1 MSLTVSDVIE
11 RPVELLR
18 QLIRYDTTNPPGNE
32 EECIRFVQSLLAQ
45 AGVDATLLA
54 KVPGRPNLIARLP
67 GEGHAPPL
75 LLYGHVDVV
84 TAANQSW
91 THPPFEARIADGYV
105 WGRGALDMKGG
116 VTMMLSA
123 FLRARARNLHS
134 SGDVVLVLL
143 SDEEAGGENGARFL
157 VEKHP
162 ATFRGVRY
170 AIGEFGGFPLYDREN
185 KYYAIQ
191 VAEKEVCWLKAT
203 IRGRGGHGSLP
214 VRGGAMAR
222 LAHLLSQLDE
232 NRLAVRITPTVRD
245 MIRVMAEANP
255 PLAQLLEPA
264 RTDAVLDNL
273 GAAGA
278 LFDAMLHNTVNA
290 TVVRGGV
297 KTNVIPSEI
306 FLELDGRI
314 VPGSSCE
321 ELVGEICQFAGDD
334 VEFEPLQQEPGP
346 DEPDLELFPML
357 ADILR
362 EADPRAR
369 TVPMLLPATTDAR
382 HLARLGIQTYGFL
395 PMNLPPEVDF
405 SQGLHGADERIPIT
419 ALDFGTDA
427 IYKVL
432 ERYGR

>member
-1 MSLTVSDVIE
+1 MSLTVSDVSE

-45 AGVDATLLA
+45 AGIDATLLT
-54 KVPGRPNLIARLP
+54 KVSGRPNLIARLP

-75 LLYGHVDVV
+75 LLCGHVDVV
-84 TAANQSW
+84 TAANQNW
-91 THPPFEARIADGYV
+91 THPPFEARVTDGYV

-123 FLRARARNLHS
+123 FLRAREENLRP
-134 SGDVVLVLL
+134 SGDVILALL

-157 VEKHP
+157 AEKHP
-162 ATFRGVRY
+162 EAFRGVRH
-170 AIGEFGGFPLYDREN
+170 AIGEFGGFPLYDGEN

-191 VAEKEVCWLKAT
+191 IAEKEVCWLKAT
-203 IRGRGGHGSLP
+203 IRGTGGHGSLP

-222 LAHLLSQLDE
+222 LAHLLKQLNE
-232 NRLAVRITPTVRD
+232 NRLAVRITAPVRE

-255 PLAQLLEPA
+255 PLSKLLEPA
-264 RTDAVLDNL
+264 STDALLDAL
-273 GAAGA
+273 GPAGL

-290 TVVRGGV
+290 TVVQGGV

-306 FLELDGRI
+306 SLELDGRI
-314 VPGSSCE
+314 VPGSSYKELVE
-321 ELVGEICQFAGDD
+321 ELRGLVGDD
-334 VEFEPLQQEPGP
+334 VAFEPLQHEPGST
-346 DEPDLELFPML
+346 ETDLELFPML
-357 ADILR
+357 EDILR
-362 EADPRAR
+362 KADPGAR

-405 SQGLHGADERIPIT
+405 SQTIHGPDERIPVT
-419 ALDFGTDA
+419 ALDFGTEA